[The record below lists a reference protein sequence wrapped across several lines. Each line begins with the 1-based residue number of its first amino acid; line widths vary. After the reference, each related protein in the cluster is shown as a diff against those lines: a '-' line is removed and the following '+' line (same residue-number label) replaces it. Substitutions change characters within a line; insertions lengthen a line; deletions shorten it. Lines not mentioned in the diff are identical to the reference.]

1 MIMQN
6 TLKILLTLILSL
18 LLVLSFAA
26 CGDKDDNSSNGSSID
41 PTQDYADEWGEM
53 GAPTESEKQEIEDLW
68 NDGFSSGSGKIEGTT
83 TSGGTSSNT
92 SSGTSSTTSSG
103 TTSSGTTSSSTN
115 SDEEGTASEG
125 ELKGEVGKVNGI
137 F

>member
-6 TLKILLTLILSL
+6 TLKILLTLTLSL

-53 GAPTESEKQEIEDLW
+53 DAPTESEKQEIEDLW
-68 NDGFSSGSGKIEGTT
+68 NDGISSDSGKIEDTTDKNEDTT
-83 TSGGTSSNT
+83 TSGGTSSD
-92 SSGTSSTTSSG
+92 SSSD
-103 TTSSGTTSSSTN
+103 TSSSTN

-125 ELKGEVGKVNGI
+125 ELKGEVGKVENGI